1 MEATWAGP
9 AANLAQLT
17 AVAPGGAELRPRGA
31 PGERRVEAA
40 GSRGARECGERWE
53 LICEPA
59 SVALLSF

>member
-9 AANLAQLT
+9 AASLAQLT

-40 GSRGARECGERWE
+40 GSRGARECEERWE

-59 SVALLSF
+59 SVELLSF